1 MPAKGNRLTMAT
13 TKIWAIHSR
22 LDHLVDYV
30 GNPEKT
36 ANLMFDDLNSVLEY
50 AGEEYKTEQHF
61 FVSSINCQPETAY
74 TAMGD
79 ALKMSDKK
87 IKVLGYHA
95 YQSFAKGEVSAQI
108 AHEIGV
114 KLAQE
119 LWGDKFQV
127 VVATHLNT
135 NHYHNHFVLCST
147 SFIDGK
153 RFHSCKESYQ
163 TMREVSDR
171 LCREYALSV
180 IENPQYGRSKHYAEW
195 RADQEGKPTWR
206 SLIKKDVDEAV
217 AQAMTDKQFFFFLR
231 GQGYEIKM
239 GKDISVKPP
248 GKERFFRLARNFGE
262 DYTLDGIC
270 RRILARTSRPKPPA
284 QPIPQKQPTTIFH
297 FKGDLKKAKR
307 IGGLRGLYLH
317 YCYKLGILPKGRPS
331 PVRLHFLLREDLRK
345 LDAITKETRLLCVNH
360 IDALEQ
366 LLSFQAGLISEI
378 ETLTADR
385 KHLRN
390 QSRNITD
397 KVKLSAIKADISAL
411 SNKLGKLRKE
421 VKSCDNIAARSVEV
435 REKLNRVRQDEIS
448 NGREDKRH
456 EQFRGRS

>member
-1 MPAKGNRLTMAT
+1 MAT

-36 ANLMFDDLNSVLEY
+36 VNLMFDDLNSVLEY

-61 FVSSINCQPETAY
+61 FVSGINCQTETAY
-74 TAMGD
+74 AAMSD

-87 IKVLGYHA
+87 VKVLGYHA
-95 YQSFAKGEVSAQI
+95 YQSFAKGEVTAQT

-153 RFHSCKESYQ
+153 RFHSCKKSYRA
-163 TMREVSDR
+163 MREASDR

-180 IENPQYGRSKHYAEW
+180 IENPQYGKSKHYAEW
-195 RADQEGKPTWR
+195 QAEREGKPTWR
-206 SLIKKDVDEAV
+206 GIIKKDVDEAI
-217 AQAMTDKQFFFFLR
+217 AQAMTDKQFFFYLR
-231 GQGYEIKM
+231 KQGYEIKM

-262 DYTLDGIC
+262 DYAYESIC
-270 RRILARTSRPKPPA
+270 RRILARTSRPKPPV
-284 QPIPQKQPTTIFH
+284 QPIPQKQTMKIFH
-297 FKGDLKKAKR
+297 FKGDLKKAKK
-307 IGGLRGLYLH
+307 IGDPNRAGSLRGLYLH
-317 YCYKLGILPKGRPS
+317 YCYKLGILPKNRPS
-331 PVRLHFLLREDLRK
+331 PARLHFLLREDLRK
-345 LDAITKETRLLCVNH
+345 LDAITKEIRLLCVNH
-360 IDALEQ
+360 IDTLEQ
-366 LLSFQAGLISEI
+366 LLSYKAGLAAEI
-378 ETLTADR
+378 ETLTGDR
-385 KHLRN
+385 KHLRY
-390 QSRNITD
+390 QSRSITD
-397 KVKLSAIKADISAL
+397 ELRLSEVKAEISDISQ
-411 SNKLGKLRKE
+411 KLATLRKE
-421 VKSCDNIAARSVEV
+421 VKSCDNIAARSVEIK
-435 REKLNRVRQDEIS
+435 EKLDRVRQEEITDR
-448 NGREDKRH
+448 REDKRH
-456 EQFRGRS
+456 EQFRGRG

>member
-1 MPAKGNRLTMAT
+1 MAT

-36 ANLMFDDLNSVLEY
+36 ANLIFDDLNSVLEY

-61 FVSSINCQPETAY
+61 FVSGINCQPETAY
-74 TAMGD
+74 AAMSD

-95 YQSFAKGEVSAQI
+95 YQSFAEGEVTART

-127 VVATHLNT
+127 MVATHLNT

-153 RFHSCKESYQ
+153 RFHSCKKSYH
-163 TMREVSDR
+163 TMREASDR

-180 IENPQYGRSKHYAEW
+180 IENPQYGKSRHYAEW
-195 RADQEGKPTWR
+195 QAEREGKPTWR
-206 SLIKKDVDEAV
+206 GIIKKDVDEAI
-217 AQAMTDKQFFFFLR
+217 AQAMTDKQFFFYLR

-262 DYTLDGIC
+262 DYALEGIC
-270 RRILARTSRPKPPA
+270 RRILARTSRPKPPV
-284 QPIPQKQPTTIFH
+284 QPTPQKQITTIFH
-297 FKGDLKKAKR
+297 YKGDLKKAKK

-317 YCYKLGILPKGRPS
+317 YCYKLGILPKNRPS
-331 PVRLHFLLREDLRK
+331 PARLHFLLREDLRK
-345 LDAITKETRLLCVNH
+345 LDAITTETRLLCVNH
-360 IDALEQ
+360 IDTLEQ
-366 LLSFQAGLISEI
+366 LLSYKAGLAGEI
-378 ETLTADR
+378 ETLTNDR
-385 KHLRN
+385 KKLRN
-390 QSRNITD
+390 SARVLKDDVRLSEVKANI
-397 KVKLSAIKADISAL
+397 SAISK
-411 SNKLGKLRKE
+411 KLATLRGE
-421 VKSCDNIAARSVEV
+421 VKSCDNIAARSAPIK
-435 REKLNRVRQDEIS
+435 EKLDRVRQDEILG
-448 NGREDKRH
+448 GREDKRH